1 MVTNMDLVS
10 VSGEELRNLQV
21 WKRSVRLEN
30 LSALT
35 RRWRLAQ
42 SGALDNM
49 SGRMID
55 LLFPHQRNL
64 LELLAVCS
72 EEEVVLMADC
82 ATPLFGLKFRC
93 SDFKLGAFG
102 ARTDDP
108 VQAESYE
115 ESFVALAARL
125 DAVRTDI
132 EQARIVFSLTKVE
145 ALWLSRYCPHE
156 LYALARDPSMV
167 LAQVVHSDYFVASI
181 TRSLSREQRTLF
193 SAVSRR
199 PLAAAVM

>member
-1 MVTNMDLVS
+1 MVTKMDLVS

-21 WKRSVRLEN
+21 WSRSVRLEN

-49 SGRMID
+49 RMTER
-55 LLFPHQRNL
+55 LFPGQRNL

-72 EEEVVLMADC
+72 EEEVVHMADC
-82 ATPLFGLKFRC
+82 ATPLFGLKLRC
-93 SDFKLGAFG
+93 TEFKLGAFG

-108 VQAESYE
+108 IEAESFE

-125 DAVRTDI
+125 DAVRTDM
-132 EQARIVFSLTKVE
+132 EQARIVFSLTKAE

-156 LYALARDPSMV
+156 LYALARDPAMV
-167 LAQVVHSDYFVASI
+167 LTQVVHWDYFVASI

-199 PLAAAVM
+199 SSAAAVI